1 MIKKIILYFFL
12 ILLTKIGFSQFK
24 LNEWVDEIK
33 YTAPD
38 TSNWVQGS
46 KFPAIPLMQ
55 GVVQFKHKPILDLLK
70 TPVEPVIAL
79 LYKEKSDSV
88 DLIWY
93 SANELNSKPYR
104 LDYTLLGGWPDYSSE
119 KSSVF
124 FKGNYYRSGIKHTIL
139 IGYIIHNDLLIEV
152 ICDSTD
158 LVYKEVESDFFKFI
172 KSVHV
177 KK

>member
-1 MIKKIILYFFL
+1 M
-12 ILLTKIGFSQFK
+12 TKIGFSQFK

-33 YTAPD
+33 YAIPD
-38 TSNWVQGS
+38 TNNWTQSS

-55 GVVQFKHKPILDLLK
+55 GVVKFKHKPILDLLK
-70 TPVEPVIAL
+70 IPVEPVIAL
-79 LYKEKSDSV
+79 LYQERPDSV

-93 SANELNSKPYR
+93 SANALGNKPYR
-104 LDYTLLGGWPDYSSE
+104 LDYTLLGGYPDYSSE
-119 KSSVF
+119 KSSIF
-124 FKGNYYRSGIKHTIL
+124 FKGQYFRSGTKHNIL
-139 IGYIIHNDLLIEV
+139 IGYILHNDLLIEV
-152 ICDSTD
+152 ICDSTE

>member
-12 ILLTKIGFSQFK
+12 ILITKIGFSQFK

-38 TSNWVQGS
+38 TNNWIQGS
-46 KFPAIPLMQ
+46 KFPAIPLLK
-55 GVVQFKHKPILDLLK
+55 GEVQFIHKPILDPLK
-70 TPVEPVIAL
+70 RTVKPIIAL
-79 LYKEKSDSV
+79 LYEESPDSV

-93 SANELNSKPYR
+93 SANAIGSKPYR
-104 LDYTLLGGWPDYSSE
+104 LNYTPIGGYPDYSSE
-119 KSSVF
+119 KSSIF
-124 FKGNYYRSGIKHTIL
+124 FKGSYFRSGIEHTIL
-139 IGYIIHNDLLIEV
+139 IGYILHNDILIEV

-172 KSVHV
+172 KSVYV
-177 KK
+177 EK